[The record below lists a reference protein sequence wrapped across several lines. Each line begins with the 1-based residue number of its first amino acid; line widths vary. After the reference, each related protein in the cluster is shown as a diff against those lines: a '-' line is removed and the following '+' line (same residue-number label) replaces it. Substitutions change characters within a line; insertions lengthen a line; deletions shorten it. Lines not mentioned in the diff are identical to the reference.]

1 MDCVRDGRE
10 VDLDKG
16 NDRVEWSKVSRRPDP
31 PWGDKR
37 DDDDDD
43 DDDKGIMLYICANKR
58 EGNLHIQELFTVSF
72 VP

>member
-37 DDDDDD
+37 DDDD
-43 DDDKGIMLYICANKR
+43 KGIMLYIYANKR